1 MDQGAIHFGNYKV
14 MLNNFSTETYLQE
27 GILSSLRQTVSCEP
41 NDAFLIV
48 NVREA
53 AWTWVICSMA
63 FIADKGWI
71 TLFHGGLQAGIKQG
85 GKSLYV
91 RTVFLLSELGSSL
104 KSCSFFLTPHG
115 NSCFSVLPL
124 LVAYVQLA
132 CTDKFLSHSW
142 GGALDSQPRNQGA
155 VGEQGWKDPKES

>member
-53 AWTWVICSMA
+53 A
-63 FIADKGWI
+63 
-71 TLFHGGLQAGIKQG
+71 
-85 GKSLYV
+85 
-91 RTVFLLSELGSSL
+91 
-104 KSCSFFLTPHG
+104 
-115 NSCFSVLPL
+115 
-124 LVAYVQLA
+124 
-132 CTDKFLSHSW
+132 
-142 GGALDSQPRNQGA
+142 
-155 VGEQGWKDPKES
+155 